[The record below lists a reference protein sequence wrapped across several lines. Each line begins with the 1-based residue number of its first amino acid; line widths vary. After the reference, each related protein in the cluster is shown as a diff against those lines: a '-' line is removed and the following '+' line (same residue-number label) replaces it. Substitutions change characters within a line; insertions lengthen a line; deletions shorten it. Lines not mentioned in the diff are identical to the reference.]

1 MVAPLASEALSGV
14 TVIIPVLND
23 AVALEHCLALL
34 QPLRQQGLEVI
45 VVDGGSSDGSAE
57 LADARV
63 DQVLI
68 SEPGRALQMNRG
80 ADATQRQWLLFLH
93 ADTLLPAEFSDVVL
107 AWRYSRA
114 GWGYFALRLSGRGL
128 ALRLVEWSINQ
139 RSWLTGVGTG
149 DQCLFVRR
157 ELFAQVGGYPEIP
170 LMEDVALCKRL
181 RKHGRPLWVSRAVT
195 TSSRRWEER
204 GVFSTIWLMWR
215 LRFAYFC
222 GADPRRLAEKYYG
235 PQ

>member
-1 MVAPLASEALSGV
+1 MAVEALSTV
-14 TVIIPVLND
+14 AVIIPVLND
-23 AVALEHCLALL
+23 AAALEHCLALL

-45 VVDGGSSDGSAE
+45 VVDGGSNDESTA
-57 LADARV
+57 LAGPLA
-63 DQVLI
+63 DQVLV
-68 SEPGRALQMNRG
+68 SEPGRAVQMNSG
-80 ADATQRQWLLFLH
+80 ARVTQREWLVFLH
-93 ADTLLPAEFSDVVL
+93 ADSQLPAEFPDVVL
-107 AWRYSRA
+107 AWRYSRVS
-114 GWGYFALRLSGRGL
+114 WGYFALRLSGRGL
-128 ALRLVEWSINQ
+128 PLRIVEWCINQ

-149 DQCLFVRR
+149 DQCLFARR

-181 RKHGRPLWVSRAVT
+181 RKHSRPLWVSRAVT

-222 GADPRRLAEKYYG
+222 GADPQRLAEKYYG
-235 PQ
+235 LR